1 MNLGETIKKLRVD
14 RNWTQDELAYKA
26 RITAANISRI
36 ETGKHGPSTQLLE
49 SLAYVFG
56 MKMYQLVALA
66 ENEYL
71 PVAQQ
76 EYNHSE
82 ELLLRNFRLMPLKER
97 EVFSELSESLAKL
110 HRPIKKKGA
119 TVS

>member
-14 RNWTQDELAYKA
+14 RNWTQDELAFRAK
-26 RITAANISRI
+26 ITAANISRI

-66 ENEYL
+66 ENEAL
-71 PVAQQ
+71 LVAQP
-76 EYNHSE
+76 EYSHDE
-82 ELLLRNFRLMPLKER
+82 EVLLKNFRAMPLKER
-97 EVFSELSESLAKL
+97 ELFSSLSASLAKL
-110 HRPIKKKGA
+110 HRPARKK
-119 TVS
+119 

>member
-1 MNLGETIKKLRVD
+1 MNLGETIRRLRAA

-26 RITAANISRI
+26 KITAANISRI

-66 ENEYL
+66 ENESL
-71 PVAQQ
+71 PVAQP
-76 EYNHSE
+76 EFSISE
-82 ELLLRNFRLMPLKER
+82 EILLRNFRAMSPKER
-97 EVFSELSESLAKL
+97 ELFSSLSDSLAKL
-110 HRPIKKKGA
+110 PHPSRKK
-119 TVS
+119 